1 MLFADLNCDMGEG
14 MPNDAA
20 LMPLI
25 SSANIACG
33 YHAGDITTM
42 RLTIQLALQNNVAIG
57 AHPGFD
63 DKENFGRKE
72 FELNESGY
80 YDLITKQLHVFA
92 DIANSLGAT
101 THHVKPH
108 GALYNMSA
116 KNKNIAAIIAKAVYD
131 FDASLV
137 LYGLSGS
144 YSIIEAK
151 AIGLKTASEV
161 FADRTYADDGALTSR
176 TSANSLIT
184 DDAIALQQVLQM
196 IQSKTVTSVNGKTIS
211 IAAETIC
218 IHSDGV
224 HAVEFASLI
233 IKLLKEN
240 NIVIKTI

>member
-1 MLFADLNCDMGEG
+1 MGEG

-33 YHAGDITTM
+33 YHAGDADTM
-42 RLTIQLALQNNVAIG
+42 RRTIQLALQNNVAIG

-72 FELNESGY
+72 LQLSEKGY
-80 YDLITKQLHVFA
+80 YDLITKQLHAFA
-92 DIANSLGAT
+92 EIANSLGAT

-108 GALYNMSA
+108 GALYNLAA
-116 KNKNIAAIIAKAVYD
+116 KNKNVAAIIAKAVHD

-144 YSIIEAK
+144 YSISEAK

-161 FADRTYADDGALTSR
+161 FADRTYTDEGVLTSR
-176 TSANSLIT
+176 TLPNALIT
-184 DDAIALQQVLQM
+184 DETIAQKQVLQV
-196 IQSKTVTSVNGKTIS
+196 IQSKTVTSVDSKTIP

-218 IHSDGV
+218 IHGDGA
-224 HAVEFASLI
+224 HAVQFAI
-233 IKLLKEN
+233 TINKLLKEN
-240 NIVIKTI
+240 NIAIKTI